1 MTELPNVMGKVDAV
15 DIGERKL
22 TLQTEFF
29 PRPEPRFETKVYL
42 GGALKKVYTELVA
55 ADEPD
60 IQGLLHRIHQQRMA
74 ELVQGLKGL
83 QPK

>member
-29 PRPEPRFETKVYL
+29 PRPEPRLETKVYL
-42 GGALKKVYTELVA
+42 GGALKKVYTEPVA
-55 ADEPD
+55 PDESD
-60 IQGLLHRIHQQRMA
+60 VQGLLHRVHQQRMS